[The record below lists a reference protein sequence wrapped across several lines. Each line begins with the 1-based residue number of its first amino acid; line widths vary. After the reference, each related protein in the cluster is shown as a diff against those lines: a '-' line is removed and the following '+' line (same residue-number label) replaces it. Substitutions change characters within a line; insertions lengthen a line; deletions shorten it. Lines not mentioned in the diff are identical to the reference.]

1 MSTSEISPIVR
12 PVPKGWPREWKV
24 DAEIYE
30 CRKFWPKIS
39 IITPSFEQGA
49 FLEDT
54 ILSIIHQQY
63 PNLEFILVD
72 GGSQDESVS
81 IIRKYD
87 NHLTWWTSEKDK
99 GQSDALNKGL
109 AQATGE
115 IVNWICSD
123 DLLMPQALYHIALSF
138 ESPENQVICGWSRQ
152 FAGEQDFGLA
162 CTTLYSSWPDLLY
175 VSHICQ
181 PSTWFRM
188 STFQSLIPLNTR
200 LHFTMDSEIWLQYLL
215 KNGRTGIQEIATVLT
230 AYRYHDNSKTIS
242 QDFKFRADKQGLYY
256 PLLCVL
262 NGPAW
267 LRTHYQN
274 ISKSEFHQKAGMNSP
289 AKEIP
294 QREVVEKF
302 ILETI
307 SDAKIHRKYGLAIR
321 CLISLI
327 VLNPV
332 RPWAIWK
339 IWLKTR
345 IAPKLF
351 R

>member
-1 MSTSEISPIVR
+1 MSPRDTTFTIH
-12 PVPKGWPREWKV
+12 PVPEGWPRNWKV
-24 DAEIYE
+24 DPGIYAS
-30 CRKFWPKIS
+30 RKNWPKIS
-39 IITPSFEQGA
+39 IITPSYQQGE

-63 PNLEFILVD
+63 PNLEFIVVD
-72 GGSQDESVS
+72 GGSQDESVN
-81 IIRKYD
+81 IIRKYA
-87 NHLTWWTSEKDK
+87 NHLAWWTSEKDQ

-109 AQATGE
+109 ARATGE

-123 DLLMPQALYHIALSF
+123 DLLMPNALYQLALAF
-138 ESPENQVICGWSRQ
+138 DDPETKVVCGWSRQ
-152 FAGEQDFGLA
+152 FAENRDYGLA
-162 CTTLYSSWPDLLY
+162 CTTLYTSWPELLF

-188 STFQSLIPLNTR
+188 QTFQSLLPLNTR

-215 KNGRTGIQEIATVLT
+215 RHGRTGIQEISPVLT

-242 QDFKFRADKQGLYY
+242 QDFKFKADKQGLYFAI
-256 PLLCVL
+256 LCVL

-267 LRTHYQN
+267 LRAHYQPL
-274 ISKSEFHQKAGMNSP
+274 SKSDFHQKAGMDSP
-289 AKEIP
+289 SKEIP
-294 QREVVEKF
+294 QREVLEKF

-307 SDAKIHRKYGLAIR
+307 SEAKIHRQYGMAIR
-321 CLISLI
+321 CLLSLI
-327 VLNPV
+327 ALNPF

-339 IWLKTR
+339 IWFKTR